1 MSRLNM
7 TTIDIPSDA
16 IYLINII
23 QQNGYQAYLVGGCV
37 RDIIMDKVP
46 HDYDICTNANPQDI
60 VDLLSSHSIRYGT
73 VGITFGTVVAYL
85 YEEYEITTFR
95 EDKAFSGKHR
105 PDEVYFSSNIDTD
118 LSRRDFTINAIALNP
133 INGELIDIHN
143 GQKDI
148 KHKIIK
154 AVGNA
159 DLRMKEDPLRILRA
173 IRFAIALGCSIDK
186 NTQEAMRNNKEL
198 LINIS
203 KERITAEFRKILT
216 SGKPIKSIFLRFS
229 DIITEIIPEM
239 SNCVGFDQHNR
250 YHMHNVYEHILYVVD
265 YCDTTDFEIK
275 MAALLHDIA
284 KPEAYTVDE
293 QGFGHFYGHP
303 AMSRQKSETV
313 LLNDFRLTYE
323 ETCNILDLIE
333 YHDNDIKETRKTVK
347 RFLNKI
353 GPKLLEKW
361 FILKH
366 ADRTDHIY
374 PDHKHDLDIPKL
386 KELYKEIMEEEQCF
400 TLKSLNISGND
411 IMDLFKIKPGKTVG
425 NILNKLL
432 DEVIAEEIENENEQ
446 LKVRAIQIYKEINN
460 E

>member
-1 MSRLNM
+1 MGRLNM
-7 TTIDIPSDA
+7 LTVDIPKDA
-16 IYLINII
+16 MLLINMI
-23 QQNGYQAYLVGGCV
+23 QQNGFQAYLVGGCV

-46 HDYDICTNANPQDI
+46 NDYDICTNANPYDIIKLLEAQDI
-60 VDLLSSHSIRYGT
+60 KYGT
-73 VGITFGTVVAYL
+73 VGIDFGTVVAHL
-85 YEEYEITTFR
+85 SEDYEITTFR
-95 EDKAFSGKHR
+95 QDKTTSGKHR
-105 PDEVYFSSNIDTD
+105 PDKVCFSKDIVQD

-133 INGELIDIHN
+133 VNGELIDAYN
-143 GQKDI
+143 GQNDI
-148 KHKIIK
+148 RNRIIR

-173 IRFAIALGCSIDK
+173 IRFAITLKCVIDN
-186 NTQEAMRNNKEL
+186 NTQEAMLNNKEL

-203 KERITAEFRKILT
+203 KERITSEFKKMLT
-216 SGKPIKSIFLRFS
+216 SGNSIRYNFLKFS

-239 SNCVGFDQHNR
+239 KNCVGFDQHNR
-250 YHMHNVYEHILYVVD
+250 YHTHNVYEHILYVVD

-303 AMSRQKSETV
+303 AMSRQKSEPV
-313 LLNDFRLTYE
+313 LLNDFRLTYD
-323 ETCNILDLIE
+323 ETRNILDLIE
-333 YHDNDIKETRKTVK
+333 YHDNDIKETTKAVK

-353 GPKLLEKW
+353 GPELLEKW

-386 KELYKEIMEEEQCF
+386 KELYQEIMEEEQCF

-411 IMDLFKIKPGKTVG
+411 IMDLFKIKPGKAVG
-425 NILNKLL
+425 IILNRLL
-432 DEVIAEEIENENEQ
+432 DEVMAEEVENDNEQ
-446 LKVRAIQIYKEINN
+446 LKIRATQIYKEIYNG
-460 E
+460 